1 MDQRISGA
9 TNHVAR
15 IANVES
21 MLATGLAILPLVIS
35 HLQMGMLAQAL
46 VAKLLVDRY
55 VVLLGE
61 NVSIHALPHATHH
74 HNAQI

>member
-15 IANVES
+15 ITNVES
-21 MLATGLAILPLVIS
+21 MLATGLTILPLVIN

-46 VAKLLVDRY
+46 VAKLLGDMY
-55 VVLLGE
+55 VVLLRE